1 MDRAFAVI
9 EETMNK
15 SAIIQFRN
23 FTQKY
28 QNVTKWFMCSDY
40 CFDDKNKPN
49 NVVSFVIFPYIIDF
63 DDWNR
68 IIESMQLTDLKHCR
82 TVSPSFC
89 NYIKSGNFFS
99 FNFVWDKNCI
109 LDKWKDKPSMDKA
122 IQDYI
127 DLTELWQET
136 TPKNVE
142 RYKRLNK
149 QLKVLQNN
157 TNSKSFNYK
166 LLGRIVG
173 VTFLA
178 SYLKYLLLREIPN
191 IEVFGWFSDRDAI
204 TVWNDE
210 IYLVFY
216 QMISHTLI
224 SNKLSSERSDKVI
237 DAVPGDINMFYDPL
251 NRVVDFICGAIA
263 DFNDSNGQ
271 VTGEKQCKL
280 IEDAIANNDYLLILK
295 IAEKSVSWE
304 IHIKIID

>member
-1 MDRAFAVI
+1 MDRVFAVI

-15 SAIIQFRN
+15 SAIIQFKS
-23 FTQKY
+23 FAHKY

-49 NVVSFVIFPYIIDF
+49 NVVSFVIYPYIANF
-63 DDWNR
+63 DDWDR
-68 IIESMQLTDLKHCR
+68 VIESMQPTDLKHCR
-82 TVSPSFC
+82 TVSSSFC
-89 NYIKSGNFFS
+89 DFIKSGYFFS
-99 FNFVWDKNCI
+99 INFVLDKNCI

-136 TPKNVE
+136 TPKNTE

-157 TNSKSFNYK
+157 TNNKSFNYK

-178 SYLKYLLLREIPN
+178 SYLKYLLLREVPH
-191 IEVFGWFSDRDAI
+191 IEVFSWLSDRDAI
-204 TVWNDE
+204 TNWNDE

-216 QMISHTLI
+216 QMISHNLI
-224 SNKLSSERSDKVI
+224 CNYLSPESSNKVI
-237 DAVPGDINMFYDPL
+237 DAVPKGMNMFYDPL
-251 NRVVDFICGAIA
+251 NRVADFICGAIA
-263 DFNDSNGQ
+263 DFNDSNRQ
-271 VTGEKQCKL
+271 VTGEKQRKL
-280 IEDAIANNDYLLILK
+280 IEDAIADNDYLLILK
-295 IAEKSVSWE
+295 IAEKSVSRG
-304 IHIKIID
+304 IHTKIID

>member
-1 MDRAFAVI
+1 MERAFTVI

-15 SAIIQFRN
+15 SAITQFRN
-23 FTQKY
+23 FTRKY
-28 QNVTKWFMCSDY
+28 QNVTKWNMCSDY

-49 NVVSFVIFPYIIDF
+49 NVVSFVIFPYIVDF
-63 DDWNR
+63 DDLNKV
-68 IIESMQLTDLKHCR
+68 IEFMQPTDLKNCR
-82 TVSPSFC
+82 TVSSSFC
-89 NYIKSGNFFS
+89 DFIKSGIFFS
-99 FNFVWDKNCI
+99 FNFVWGKNCI
-109 LDKWKDKPSMDKA
+109 LDKWKDKQSMDRV

-136 TPKNVE
+136 TPKNAE
-142 RYKRLNK
+142 YYKRLNK

-157 TNSKSFNYK
+157 TNRKSFNYK

-204 TVWNDE
+204 TIWNDE

-216 QMISHTLI
+216 QMISHNLI
-224 SNKLSSERSDKVI
+224 SNKLSSERSDKVM
-237 DAVPGDINMFYDPL
+237 DVVPGDMNMFYDSL
-251 NRVVDFICGAIA
+251 NRVADFICGAIS

-271 VTGEKQCKL
+271 VTGKKQCKL
-280 IEDAIANNDYLLILK
+280 IEDAIADNDYLLIMK
-295 IAEKSVSWE
+295 IYEKSVSRG
-304 IHIKIID
+304 IHTKIID

>member
-1 MDRAFAVI
+1 MDKTFAII

-15 SAIIQFRN
+15 SAIKNFRN
-23 FTQKY
+23 FVHKY

-49 NVVSFVIFPYIIDF
+49 NVVSFVIFPYIIDI
-63 DDWNR
+63 DALKR
-68 IIESMQLTDLKHCR
+68 IIESMQPVDLKHCR
-82 TVSPSFC
+82 TVSLSFC
-89 NYIKSGNFFS
+89 DLIKSGLFFS
-99 FNFVWDKNCI
+99 FNFVLAKNCM
-109 LDKWKDKPSMDKA
+109 LDKWKDKTSMDRV
-122 IQDYI
+122 IQDSI

-136 TPKNVE
+136 TPKNAE
-142 RYKRLNK
+142 SYKRLNK

-178 SYLKYLLLREIPN
+178 SYLKYLLFREMPN

-204 TVWNDE
+204 TNWNDK

-216 QMISHTLI
+216 QMISHNLI
-224 SNKLSSERSDKVI
+224 SSNLSPERSYKVI
-237 DAVPGDINMFYDPL
+237 DAVSGDMDMFFDPL
-251 NRVVDFICGAIA
+251 IRVADFVCGAIA

-280 IEDAIANNDYLLILK
+280 IEDAIANNDYLIILK
-295 IAEKSVSWE
+295 ITEEGVAQGTHK
-304 IHIKIID
+304 KIIR